1 MVSLYTSRVVLA
13 TLGVEDFGIY
23 NVVGGVVTMFAI
35 ISTSLSSAISRF
47 ITIELGKGDLRRL
60 KTVFSTAVV
69 IQFLMALVVVIL
81 AELIGVWFLN
91 NKMNIPEVRMNA
103 ANWVLQFSIFTFGV
117 NLICIPFN
125 ALIIAHERMSAFAY
139 VSILEVSL
147 KLLIVYLL
155 VLMSVDKLIVY
166 GALLLVVAIVITF
179 AYFIYCRFL
188 LKRMLSF
195 SGWNFIG
202 ASSAILRD
210 QGVNIA
216 INLFCGPTVN
226 AARGMAVQ
234 VNHAINSFA
243 QNFMT
248 ALNPQITKSF
258 AVGDSKYMFT
268 LIFQGARLSFYMLLF
283 LSLPVLMS
291 TEYILSIW
299 LKIVPDYTI
308 IFVRLVLIFAMC
320 ESISNPLITAM
331 LATGSIRNYQ
341 IVVGGMQMMNFPISY
356 ILLERGYAP
365 EITLYVA
372 IGISLC
378 CLALRLFMLRS
389 MIQLPVK
396 SYMKNVFFN
405 ICAVTIFS
413 VAILYLI
420 SLRLQSSFY
429 SFLILSFSCIICS
442 FMAIFFV
449 GCKASERVFVV
460 DQVRKLIKNNL

>member
-1 MVSLYTSRVVLA
+1 MLFTMMVSLYTSRVVLA
-13 TLGVEDFGIY
+13 TLRVEDFGIY

-179 AYFIYCRFL
+179 AYFIYCRRHFKECKCFCRIDRFL

-258 AVGDSKYMFT
+258 AVGDHYCP
-268 LIFQGARLSFYMLLF
+268 I
-283 LSLPVLMS
+283 
-291 TEYILSIW
+291 
-299 LKIVPDYTI
+299 KI
-308 IFVRLVLIFAMC
+308 
-320 ESISNPLITAM
+320 
-331 LATGSIRNYQ
+331 
-341 IVVGGMQMMNFPISY
+341 
-356 ILLERGYAP
+356 
-365 EITLYVA
+365 
-372 IGISLC
+372 
-378 CLALRLFMLRS
+378 
-389 MIQLPVK
+389 
-396 SYMKNVFFN
+396 
-405 ICAVTIFS
+405 
-413 VAILYLI
+413 
-420 SLRLQSSFY
+420 
-429 SFLILSFSCIICS
+429 
-442 FMAIFFV
+442 
-449 GCKASERVFVV
+449 
-460 DQVRKLIKNNL
+460 